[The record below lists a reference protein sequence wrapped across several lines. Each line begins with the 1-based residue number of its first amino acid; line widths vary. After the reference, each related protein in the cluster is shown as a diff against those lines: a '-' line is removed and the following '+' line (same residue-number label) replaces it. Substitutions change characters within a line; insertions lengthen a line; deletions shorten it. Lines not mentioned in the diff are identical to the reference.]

1 MDLRQL
7 RSGWIYQGSSAATKN
22 STTLIPELTRE
33 VKMNKQET
41 LKLIQKLELPREVAN
56 LFLED
61 YMESNSLVKETF
73 RVPMEFFLMTEQE
86 QSAFVP
92 QHIIPLFCDPD
103 FYLIYAYDLETES
116 YLRFLVEDGINE
128 KRYNWDTLFI
138 KDIYSWW
145 ELEYDSEEIME
156 AANSLGLKHV
166 SSILASL
173 PSEESYLSFE
183 ERKSWESK
191 MVSMFQ

>member
-1 MDLRQL
+1 
-7 RSGWIYQGSSAATKN
+7 
-22 STTLIPELTRE
+22 
-33 VKMNKQET
+33 MNKQET
-41 LKLIQKLELPREVAN
+41 MELIEKLELPKVVAN
-56 LFLED
+56 LYIEND
-61 YMESNSLVKETF
+61 TESNSLVKGSF
-73 RVPMEFFLMTEQE
+73 RVPMELFLMTEKE

-103 FYLIYAYDLETES
+103 FYLIYAFDLETES
-116 YLRFLVEDGINE
+116 YLRFLVEEGINE

-156 AANSLGLKHV
+156 AANSLGLEHANA
-166 SSILASL
+166 ILASL
-173 PSEESYLSFE
+173 PSEESYLSIE